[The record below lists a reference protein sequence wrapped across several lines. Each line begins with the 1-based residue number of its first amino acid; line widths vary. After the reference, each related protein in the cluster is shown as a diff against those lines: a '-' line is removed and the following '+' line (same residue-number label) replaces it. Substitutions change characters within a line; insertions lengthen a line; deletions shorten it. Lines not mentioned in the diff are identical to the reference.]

1 MEEILIKIENL
12 KKWIGLGIIVTTNN
26 TDLQL
31 TEMIEDLHSKVKNL
45 NIPTVSGSLADLLAE
60 FLIDTNK
67 RGTIGRGKYVDIAK
81 DFLKSRG
88 FSQ

>member
-1 MEEILIKIENL
+1 MSEEHGVALLEQDMQEIRN
-12 KKWIGLGIIVTTNN
+12 IVN
-26 TDLQL
+26 
-31 TEMIEDLHSKVKNL
+31 EMQSDELRQ
-45 NIPTVSGSLADLLAE
+45 PPVSGSLADLLAE

-88 FSQ
+88 VRQ

>member
-1 MEEILIKIENL
+1 MNYQKLFNYMSEEHGVTLLEQDMQEIRN
-12 KKWIGLGIIVTTNN
+12 IVN
-26 TDLQL
+26 
-31 TEMIEDLHSKVKNL
+31 EMQSDELHQPL
-45 NIPTVSGSLADLLAE
+45 VSGSLADLLAE

-88 FSQ
+88 VSQ